1 MPLGL
6 LGAGLFPDLRIAALH
21 VLFIG
26 GFSLMGFNVATHVS
40 LSHLDL
46 ERLALGRPPAV
57 AALGVTV
64 LLAMLARVAADL
76 SHTYFD
82 HLGWAAA
89 LWLLGSAVWLAFLG
103 PRLLGWRR

>member
-26 GFSLMGFNVATHVS
+26 GFSLMGFGVATHVS

-46 ERLALGRPPAV
+46 EALALGSPAAV
-57 AALGVTV
+57 KVLGATV
-64 LLAMLARVAADL
+64 LLATLARVAADL

-89 LWLLGSAVWLAFLG
+89 LWLVGSGVWLAFLG
-103 PRLLGWRR
+103 PKLGRR